1 MPNYAMVLS
10 DSLYALYHGFRHGQG
25 SECHQTEQL
34 LNLLQVPVLT
44 NVNQLKRLDI
54 DNKALVSQLTSA
66 GKIGQ
71 TLEEL
76 SEQTFFKII
85 LSEDKNNYP
94 FVSIAED
101 VVRSSFAMTF
111 MPGQSRQKAHE
122 FIKAQLRNAS
132 RIFVYDR
139 YFDQNWSNSRRFFS
153 ELMPARSIHVYYPE
167 DHLSQERIS
176 ELKKVCS
183 SWSFAKDQA
192 NQTYRKLHDRYL
204 LIDSDLE
211 IILTSGFDNLFDS
224 RAECTVL
231 FRKLQ
236 TKTGSP
242 RP

>member
-10 DSLYALYHGFRHGQG
+10 DSLYALYHGFRHGQETD
-25 SECHQTEQL
+25 SQQMERL

-44 NVNQLKRLDI
+44 NVAQLRRLDI
-54 DNKALVSQLTSA
+54 DNAALVARLASS
-66 GKIGQ
+66 GMIGG

-176 ELKKVCS
+176 ELKRICS
-183 SWSFAKDQA
+183 SWSFAKDQT

-236 TKTGSP
+236 SKAGSP